1 MKLRNALL
9 VSGALATAA
18 FGYFTYNALA
28 QCPGINCVFN
38 QVIAIP
44 VDGIRNTYGSTRQAF
59 APASSA
65 TDIAQLCGSSSKLI
79 RVTKITF
86 GGRATAV
93 TSGDL
98 ILVKRSTANTGGT
111 STTPTKVPYDA
122 SAGAAAATF
131 TAYTANPTLGT
142 SLGSVLSQQF
152 TLANLTTGLGN
163 SDIVWTFGDRPATA
177 LILRAATQCVSLSL
191 GQATYSGGLVDVS
204 FEWTEE

>member
-1 MKLRNALL
+1 MKLRTALL
-9 VSGALATAA
+9 LSAAVVAGAVS
-18 FGYFTYNALA
+18 YFTYNALA

-44 VDGIRNTYGSTRQAF
+44 VDGIRNTYGSTAQALV
-59 APASSA
+59 PASTA
-65 TDIAQLCGSSSKLI
+65 TDIAQLCGSSTKLV

-142 SLGSVLSQQF
+142 SVGSIISSQF
-152 TLANLTTGLGN
+152 TLANLTTGIGN
-163 SDIVWTFGDRPATA
+163 SDVVWTFGDRPATA
-177 LILRAATQCVSLSL
+177 LILRAAAQCVSLSL
-191 GQATYSGGLVDVS
+191 GQVTYSGGLVDVS